1 MSFGIS
7 VVGLGKLGASMVA
20 GFAEVGFEVIG
31 YDIVERNVRLINS
44 GIAPV
49 EETDL
54 ADYIERN
61 KSKIK
66 ATSDLQVAVTESDI
80 SFVVIPTPSNDDGAF
95 SSKAALASFEKMGE
109 ALKNKTAYHVIVMT
123 STVLPGITKSLLIPA
138 LEKASGKKCGV
149 DFGVCYNPEFIA
161 LGSVIRDFLNPD
173 FYLLG
178 EFDSRSGDV
187 LEQVHAQVSQN
198 SAPVKRMS
206 IENAELAKIALNSY
220 VTMKISFANILAD
233 LCMKIPGGDV
243 DVVSSALG
251 MDSRIGRK
259 YLTGGMGFAG
269 PCFPRDNVALNY
281 FGKKVGA
288 DTALLKQNHDYNERL
303 NSQIFNNLLEFIS
316 GCNNVAVLG
325 LSYKP
330 KSFLVEKSPGL
341 SLANLLDGKGYSVK
355 CFDPMAN
362 NEAKPRLTAEVE
374 VCNNVDEALL
384 NVDAIFVATPDSSFV
399 NALESSNK
407 NVVVVDLWRCLDGA
421 LASQFKRYIGYGV
434 CQDDDN
440 CSENLKDIWRDYE

>member
-1 MSFGIS
+1 MSIGIS

-31 YDIVERNVRLINS
+31 YDIVERNVRLLNS

-54 ADYIERN
+54 TDYIERN

-66 ATSDLQVAVTESDI
+66 ATSDLQEAVIESDI
-80 SFVVIPTPSNDDGAF
+80 SFIVIPTPSNDDGAF

-109 ALKNKTAYHVIVMT
+109 ALKKKTAYHVIVMT

-187 LEQVHAQVSQN
+187 LEQIHAQVSQN
-198 SAPVKRMS
+198 SAPVKRMT

-288 DTALLKQNHDYNERL
+288 DTALLQQNHDYNERL
-303 NSQIFNNLLEFIS
+303 NSQIFNNLLEFIP
-316 GCNNVAVLG
+316 GCKNVAVLG

-341 SLANLLDGKGYSVK
+341 SLANLLVGRSYVVT

-362 NEAKPRLTAEVE
+362 SEAKPRLIDGGE
-374 VCNNVDEALL
+374 VCDSIDEALTD
-384 NVDAIFVATPDSSFV
+384 VDAVFIATPDPYFFD
-399 NALESSNK
+399 ALKTLDRS
-407 NVVVVDLWRCLDGA
+407 VVVVDLWRCLD
-421 LASQFKRYIGYGV
+421 ASVSRDFANYIGYGV
-434 CQDDDN
+434 CQDD
-440 CSENLKDIWRDYE
+440 SQVAKNLQEIWRDYE